1 MSKKTFFGYMMV
13 LLLIFDQAAIVLLRI
28 LLPILH
34 IFDPRYFHRLTKIIK
49 GAERLKSIPTSLF

>member
-1 MSKKTFFGYMMV
+1 MV

-34 IFDPRYFHRLTKIIK
+34 IFDPRYFHRLIKIIK